1 MISSIENN
9 QSHNLMIIAGEISGD
24 LIGASLI
31 KELKKLDPKIETYGI
46 GGNKMQ
52 IEGMNILYHINQMAF
67 LGFSEI
73 VRHLPFL
80 KKVQSELLTIVKK
93 KKINNVVLID
103 YPGFNLNIA
112 KKIKKSGIKIIYY
125 VSPQLWA
132 WGSGRIKKIKNRID
146 KMLVVFP
153 FEQKLYNENNINV
166 ELVGHPLVE
175 RINNYKFLNRK
186 ELFQKLQLDES
197 KDILLLMPGS
207 RRQEVEKIYPQIV
220 NAARKLGEEFNLQ
233 IVTAGSVNIDI
244 ELFNQLSGTSDIKVV
259 KGYTYDLIK
268 HAKFGIIKSGTSTL
282 EAAYFALPMIIVY
295 KTSMLTYLI
304 GKQLI
309 KVNKIGMPN
318 ILLDVVVVPEL
329 IQSDVSEEKIYNAG
343 KQILSD
349 QNRYSS
355 IKTKLSEV
363 KNKLGNADASARA
376 AKHIYELMNEA

>member
-1 MISSIENN
+1 MISSIEDN
-9 QSHNLMIIAGEISGD
+9 QRHNLMIIAGEISGD

-31 KELKKLDPKIETYGI
+31 KELKKLDPKIATYGI
-46 GGNKMQ
+46 GGNNMQ

-73 VRHLPFL
+73 VRHLPFI
-80 KKVQSELLTIVKK
+80 KKVQSELLTTVKK
-93 KKINNVVLID
+93 KKINSVVLID
-103 YPGFNLNIA
+103 YPGFNLSIA

-153 FEQKLYNENNINV
+153 FEQKFYIKNNIDV

-175 RINNYKFLNRK
+175 RINNYKFLSRK
-186 ELFQKLQLDES
+186 ELSQKFQLDES

-220 NAARKLGEEFNLQ
+220 NAAKNLGEEFNLQ

-268 HAKFGIIKSGTSTL
+268 HAKIGIIKSGTSTL
-282 EAAYFALPMIIVY
+282 EAAYFSLPMIIVY
-295 KTSMLTYLI
+295 KTSGLTYLI

-309 KVNKIGMPN
+309 KINKIGMPN
-318 ILLDVVVVPEL
+318 ILLDDDVVPEL
-329 IQSDVSEEKIYNAG
+329 IQSDVSEDKLYKAG
-343 KQILSD
+343 RQILSD

-355 IKTKLSEV
+355 IKVKLCEV
-363 KNKLGNADASARA
+363 KNKLGNANASARA